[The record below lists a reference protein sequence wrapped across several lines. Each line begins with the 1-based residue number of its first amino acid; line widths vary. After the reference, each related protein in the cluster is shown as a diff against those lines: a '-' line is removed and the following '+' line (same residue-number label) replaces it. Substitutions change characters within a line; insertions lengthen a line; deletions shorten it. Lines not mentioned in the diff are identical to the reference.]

1 MDEQHQIQASTAIS
15 DADIAEELRSLES
28 LVCPEILQWLL
39 APPVQL
45 EQLESLAPAVDVDAV
60 IERALQRVDSS
71 TSGVVA
77 SKIAQSQLHPLL
89 DSQPRLLPERANQ
102 PHPSSSRFGAP
113 ITTEDLF
120 SVIDK
125 RVPENTKRT
134 TSWGYKVWNEWCEA
148 RNIHDKIVDMEA
160 SMMNELLARFVQ
172 EARRKDGK
180 EYPASSLHN
189 IVSAVQRHLREN
201 GRPEISFF
209 DEKSPTFDLLRKS
222 LDARMKELTSK
233 GIGCMKKQAQPISPE
248 MENTLWEKEIFSRN
262 TGQGLINIVFWY
274 SSKMFGLRG
283 SDEHRNLDANQFLI
297 QHDESGHYLRFV
309 GKSCKNWQGG
319 LHQRKIQAKDLK
331 VYAKPELEE

>member
-148 RNIHDKIVDMEA
+148 RNIQDKIVDMEA
-160 SMMNELLARFVQ
+160 SMMNELRTSTICSRSQEKRWEGDSCLFTQHCICCSTTSERKRTAR
-172 EARRKDGK
+172 
-180 EYPASSLHN
+180 
-189 IVSAVQRHLREN
+189 
-201 GRPEISFF
+201 
-209 DEKSPTFDLLRKS
+209 DL
-222 LDARMKELTSK
+222 
-233 GIGCMKKQAQPISPE
+233 
-248 MENTLWEKEIFSRN
+248 
-262 TGQGLINIVFWY
+262 VF
-274 SSKMFGLRG
+274 
-283 SDEHRNLDANQFLI
+283 
-297 QHDESGHYLRFV
+297 
-309 GKSCKNWQGG
+309 
-319 LHQRKIQAKDLK
+319 
-331 VYAKPELEE
+331 